1 MSDVYFIVDEA
12 ASLGS
17 LECINDAIDKYR
29 GYGIHLEL
37 FYQSLGQLKT
47 CFPKDAGQT
56 LLSNVTQVF
65 FGVNDPETAEFV
77 SKRLGDHTIVVE
89 SGGRGRGDSMQTS
102 EGKSHSSYG
111 RSRNVNENWSLVGR
125 RLLKPEEVMTLDERV
140 AICFVQGVPPIWTR
154 LERYFEKRIRP
165 PRFQGIKTVLG
176 TMLLFGVGT
185 ILAAGA
191 ALCLRSVM
199 R

>member
-1 MSDVYFIVDEA
+1 MSDVYFILDEA
-12 ASLGS
+12 ASVGP

-56 LLSNVTQVF
+56 LLSNCSQVF

-77 SKRLGDHTIVVE
+77 SKRLGDHTVVVE
-89 SGGRGRGDSMQTS
+89 SGGRGSGDSTQTS
-102 EGKSHSSYG
+102 EGKFHASHG

-125 RLLKPEEVMTLDERV
+125 RLLKPEEIMTLDERI
-140 AICFVQGVPPIWTR
+140 AICFVQALPPIWTR
-154 LERYFEKRIRP
+154 LERHYEKRIGPSRL
-165 PRFQGIKTVLG
+165 QGFRTVLG
-176 TMLLFGVGT
+176 TILVFAVGT

-191 ALCLRSVM
+191 TLCLRSLM